1 MKTEKIK
8 IKIKRKK
15 QNKTRLLI
23 INKKFLRQYD
33 IPLNMKN
40 INNNLNKT
48 LIFMVTI
55 EIC

>member
-1 MKTEKIK
+1 MKTEKR
-8 IKIKRKK
+8 KRKITRK
-15 QNKTRLLI
+15 NQNKTRLLI